1 MKAGDILGSKYKLIQ
16 RLGKGGMGVVWEAT
30 NEHTGRKVALKL
42 ILDPTED
49 LRVRLRREARA
60 LGTLNHPNIIEVYD
74 VSETTEGEPFL
85 VMQFLPGQTLGEML
99 SKKRRIEPPELAAR
113 IGRDIASALEAAH
126 SAHIIHRDLK
136 PANIF
141 LRQDSATDESSFTVK
156 VLDFG
161 VSKFLSG
168 DEGPATMT
176 GMGPGSPAYMSPE
189 QLRFDKGLD
198 HRTDIWSLGVVLYE
212 MLTGTRPFTSKT
224 TDDLRTEVLTA
235 PIPSVLSRVRSVP
248 PALDAI
254 VMRCLERD
262 RNQRVP
268 DATSLVKALEAITQA
283 SAARVQVNLVSL
295 PPGRGSGAGVAPGT
309 TVNEDEAKTGV
320 YKNSGA
326 ANHVAG
332 RSQEPHG
339 SMAGSP
345 VAATSN
351 ETVVLLPSD
360 IIPSPM
366 PPWRREMQQALA
378 SRSATET
385 RTGSSADLP
394 AQGGTMA
401 LPFSAPSPGRE
412 PGVTTTTAPIVTHS
426 GNSGFPAKLTSD
438 ELPRKNKRDNRTWLY
453 ATVGF
458 GLVLLVSLVAVAV
471 IGLSS
476 YDGSAPAPAA
486 TSGSETPSPSKSESP
501 APSAAPLKI
510 EQTAAPQQDAPP
522 VATQAP
528 AGASVIAKPVNT
540 PPVATQA
547 PVGTRVITKPVIN
560 NSVKPAASTA
570 GGAALPPCS
579 SSITKN
585 CGR

>member
-1 MKAGDILGSKYKLIQ
+1 MKAGDILGGKYKLIQ

-42 ILDPTED
+42 ISDPTED
-49 LRVRLRREARA
+49 LRARLRREARA
-60 LGTLNHPNIIEVYD
+60 LGALNHPNIIEVYD
-74 VSETTEGEPFL
+74 VSETAEGEPFL

-126 SAHIIHRDLK
+126 GAHIIHRDLK

-189 QLRFDKGLD
+189 QVRFDKKLD

-212 MLTGTRPFTSKT
+212 MLTGARPFTGKT
-224 TDDLRTEVLTA
+224 SEDMMSEVLTA
-235 PIPSVLSRVRSVP
+235 PIPSVSSRVRSVP

-262 RNQRVP
+262 RDKRIP
-268 DATSLVKALEAITQA
+268 DATSLVKSLEAITQA
-283 SAARVQVNLVSL
+283 SAARVQVNLISL
-295 PPGRGSGAGVAPGT
+295 PPGRGSGAGVAPGA
-309 TVNEDEAKTGV
+309 TVNEDEAKTSV
-320 YKNSGA
+320 YKGPA
-326 ANHVAG
+326 AATHGAG
-332 RSQEPHG
+332 RSQEAHG
-339 SMAGSP
+339 SMAGGP
-345 VAATSN
+345 TAGPSN
-351 ETVVLLPSD
+351 ETVMLLPSD
-360 IIPSPM
+360 EIVSPM
-366 PPWRREMQQALA
+366 PAWRLEMQQALA
-378 SRSATET
+378 NRSATET

-394 AQGGTMA
+394 AQGGTVA
-401 LPFSAPSPGRE
+401 LLVGGTAVGAQSPGRE
-412 PGVTTTTAPIVTHS
+412 PGVTTTTAPLVTHS
-426 GNSGFPAKLTSD
+426 SNSGPPGKPTSD
-438 ELPRKNKRDNRTWLY
+438 ELPRKNKRSNRTWLY

-458 GLVLLVSLVAVAV
+458 GLVLLASLVAVAV

-476 YDGSAPAPAA
+476 YGGSSPAPAA
-486 TSGSETPSPSKSESP
+486 SSASEPPSSRKIDPP
-501 APSAAPLKI
+501 ALSAPPLI
-510 EQTAAPQQDAPP
+510 TEQTAAPQQ
-522 VATQAP
+522 
-528 AGASVIAKPVNT
+528 NT

-547 PVGTRVITKPVIN
+547 PTGAPITPKPVIN
-560 NSVKPAASTA
+560 NPVKPAPTTSR
-570 GGAALPPCS
+570 GAARPPCS
-579 SSITKN
+579 RFVTKN
-585 CGR
+585 CL